1 MDRVPDA
8 QLAVVVFAPA
18 LDPVPRH
25 DRARV
30 TATQGDGNGGSACMR
45 ARKVAAG
52 FEARLL
58 ADRTERAGPSVP
70 NA

>member
-8 QLAVVVFAPA
+8 QLAVFVFAPA

-30 TATQGDGNGGSACMR
+30 RATQGDGSGGSACKM

-52 FEARLL
+52 FEAGLPT
-58 ADRTERAGPSVP
+58 DRTERAGPSVP